1 MPICYLAPKSVKSTF
16 HPKKPTVR
24 SPLFLNAPFAAD
36 IWGIQ
41 LRIKNGKLLITNG

>member
-24 SPLFLNAPFAAD
+24 SALFLNAPFAAD
-36 IWGIQ
+36 IWGVQ
-41 LRIKNGKLLITNG
+41 SRMNNTGRMITNG